1 MNEAVASVE
10 PPFDADSL
18 PGEHYA
24 LHPDIRK
31 LWRIQSAIVAA
42 VIAMPNIVI
51 LSIVLGWYGPLVALL
66 VGVAIYALSSRY
78 HAAYLARFR
87 CVLLPDGLLIR
98 RGVLW
103 QGETFVPRP
112 RIQHT
117 DVDQGPI
124 ARRFGIAK
132 LKVFTAGTQLGQLEV
147 DGLRREDAIA
157 LRDKLLGRDGHDAV

>member
-1 MNEAVASVE
+1 MNEAVATVE
-10 PPFDADSL
+10 PPFDADTM

-24 LHPDIRK
+24 LHPGVRT
-31 LWRIQSAIVAA
+31 LWRIQSTILAAAITVPGIVA
-42 VIAMPNIVI
+42 
-51 LSIVLGWYGPLVALL
+51 LSLAFGWYGPVLAVL
-66 VGVAIYALSSRY
+66 VGIAIYLASVRY

-132 LKVFTAGTQLGQLEV
+132 LKVFTAGTQEGQLEV

>member
-1 MNEAVASVE
+1 MNEAVATVE
-10 PPFDADSL
+10 PPFDADTM

-24 LHPDIRK
+24 LHPAVRK
-31 LWRIQSAIVAA
+31 LWRIQALIVAA
-42 VIAMPNIVI
+42 AIAVPNIVI
-51 LSIVLGWYGPLVALL
+51 MTIVIGWFGPLLAVL
-66 VGVAIYALSSRY
+66 VGIAIYLAISRY
-78 HAAYLARFR
+78 HDAYLVRFR

-132 LKVFTAGTQLGQLEV
+132 LKVFTAGTQEGQLEV

>member
-1 MNEAVASVE
+1 MSETVAAVAA
-10 PPFDADSL
+10 PFDADSI

-24 LHPDIRK
+24 LHPAVRT

-42 VIAMPNIVI
+42 VFAVPALVSLTVMF
-51 LSIVLGWYGPLVALL
+51 GGYGPPLALL
-66 VGVAIYALSSRY
+66 VAGAVYLAGVRY

-132 LKVFTAGTQLGQLEV
+132 LKVFTAGTQEGQLEV

>member
-1 MNEAVASVE
+1 MNEAVATVE
-10 PPFDADSL
+10 PAFDADTVA
-18 PGEHYA
+18 GEHYA
-24 LHPDIRK
+24 LHPAVRT
-31 LWRIQSAIVAA
+31 LWRIQTAIFAA
-42 VIAMPNIVI
+42 LVVLPGTIPTV
-51 LSIVLGWYGPLVALL
+51 LVLGWYGPLLSLL
-66 VGVAIYALSSRY
+66 VAVAILVLGARY
-78 HAAYLARFR
+78 HRAYLANFR

-103 QGETFVPRP
+103 QSETFVPRP

-132 LKVFTAGTQLGQLEV
+132 LKVFTAGTQEGQLEV